1 MSYYFWCM
9 FCMRIDFKLI
19 EKPTEAQRKA
29 VANIMP
35 INFLQSLNIIRATI
49 QKNKERETIDSSQ
62 NRPPTIR
69 KMQILRI
76 VAGLF

>member
-19 EKPTEAQRKA
+19 EKTTEAQRKA